1 MGWPEGRL
9 EGGGRVEPPLEAADF
24 ANRGRLRG
32 ELCLPVSIHR
42 NNLRVDLQSLGE
54 SLLEV
59 FAEETCLFFIF
70 SFYLFFYFID
80 VLGCA
85 RSWFQHAG
93 WLVVACEL
101 QLQRLGSSYLTRD

>member
-85 RSWFQHAG
+85 RSWFQHISCG
-93 WLVVACEL
+93 V
-101 QLQRLGSSYLTRD
+101 